1 MKFTFNLLFAII
13 LLYAGDRNCYAEN
26 LNKVYTPTSKL
37 IKVGIILHNQVKVDS
52 IRHNQSA
59 QSVNNTVSG
68 KINKPIILAREPAK
82 DHKNKLDTSSSD
94 SIISSSEENQ
104 SRSEL
109 DDTKNQRLNKI
120 SFYKIGFT
128 LTIFGFVVGFM
139 FGRAAFLIATTG
151 IIFLI
156 IGYFI

>member
-1 MKFTFNLLFAII
+1 MKSTFNLLFAII

-26 LNKVYTPTSKL
+26 SNKVYTPTSKL
-37 IKVGIILHNQVKVDS
+37 VKVDS
-52 IRHNQSA
+52 LRHNQSA
-59 QSVNNTVSG
+59 QSVNNTVTG
-68 KINKPIILAREPAK
+68 KINKPLILARAPAK
-82 DHKNKLDTSSSD
+82 DHRNKLDILSSD
-94 SIISSSEENQ
+94 PIISSSEENQ

-151 IIFLI
+151 IIFLV

>member
-1 MKFTFNLLFAII
+1 MKLAFKLIFAAI
-13 LLYAGDRNCYAEN
+13 LLCTSNGNSYAEN
-26 LNKVYTPTSKL
+26 LSKSYTPASKL
-37 IKVGIILHNQVKVDS
+37 VKADS
-52 IRHNQSA
+52 VQYNQSS

-68 KINKPIILAREPAK
+68 KINKPLALASSTTAATTNQRDKLANSYSDPA
-82 DHKNKLDTSSSD
+82 
-94 SIISSSEENQ
+94 ISSSEENQ

-120 SFYKIGFT
+120 SFYKIGFI
-128 LTIFGFVVGFM
+128 LAIFGFVVGFM

-151 IIFLI
+151 IIFLV